1 MAYDRILVLAASQD
15 ETLAFGRAF
24 ALDVQHC
31 TGAHNLFGARVIV
44 ELESFADA
52 RKFQI
57 QTRLGYWDQEPHNIH
72 MYVADA
78 DWNHERAETA
88 PPTKLRTDGYP
99 VFHGIQSTGDEPPS
113 ARGTNAQRQARRAL
127 PEPQLDEED
136 ELMVALEGG
145 KRREPETTGKY
156 VVQLDPAEVAARKAT
171 ATQQEAKP
179 EGRVVSVVEEG
190 SDEARW
196 DDNGGAGR
204 PDPKPEAPKR
214 RTRKTAETPP
224 VAPAPPEF

>member
-24 ALDVQHC
+24 ELDVQHC
-31 TGAHNLFGARVIV
+31 TGAHNLFGARVVV
-44 ELESFADA
+44 ELESFAEA

-57 QTRLGYWDQEPHNIH
+57 QNRLQFWDQEKHNIH

-78 DWNHERAETA
+78 DWDNERAQTA
-88 PPTKLRTDGYP
+88 PPPKLRTDGYP
-99 VFHGIQSTGDEPPS
+99 LFSGVEVTGDEPPS
-113 ARGTNAQRQARRAL
+113 ARGTNKDRAARRAL
-127 PEPQLDEED
+127 PEPKLDEDD

-156 VVQLDPAEVAARKAT
+156 VVQLDPAEVAARKASSP
-171 ATQQEAKP
+171 AQGPAEA
-179 EGRVVSVVEEG
+179 
-190 SDEARW
+190 DEARW

-204 PDPKPEAPKR
+204 PESKPEAPKR
-214 RTRKTAETPP
+214 RTRKPTTDTPP
-224 VAPAPPEF
+224 VVPAPPEF